1 MGALRIVGVLLAGL
15 IAAPVLGTDAV
26 DVSNGWARATLPGQK
41 VAGAYFEIR
50 STVDAR
56 LVGVSVSG
64 ARSAELHSMKLE
76 NGTMRMRA
84 LEGVELPAG
93 KVVKL
98 EPNGLHVMLFG
109 LERPLQAGQKLSIKL
124 TVAPAG
130 QPAHEVQSTLEVRE
144 SEASAGH
151 KHH

>member
-1 MGALRIVGVLLAGL
+1 MEALRIIVVLLAGL
-15 IAAPVLGTDAV
+15 VAAPVLGADP
-26 DVSNGWARATLPGQK
+26 VSVTNGWARATLPGQK

-50 STVDAR
+50 SAVDAR

-93 KVVKL
+93 KVVRL

-109 LERPLQAGQKLSIKL
+109 LERPLQVGQKLPIKL
-124 TVAPAG
+124 TVVPVG
-130 QPAHEVQSTLEVRE
+130 QPALEVESTLEVRE
-144 SEASAGH
+144 SKASGGH
-151 KHH
+151 EHH